1 MFYSNKDMSYLN
13 HWAEWAIKGAEREE
27 LFQDVRQLVE
37 DMVKEIV
44 PQVIEEHLK
53 GFTIDV
59 ETRLNGR
66 AADLN
71 GLKSDIERLIAD
83 ELTKGFR

>member
-1 MFYSNKDMSYLN
+1 MFYNKKDMSYLN

-44 PQVIEEHLK
+44 PQILDEYLK
-53 GFTIDV
+53 DYTVNV

-66 AADLN
+66 AANLD
-71 GLKSDIERLIAD
+71 GLRADMERLIKD
-83 ELTKGFR
+83 ELTKGIR